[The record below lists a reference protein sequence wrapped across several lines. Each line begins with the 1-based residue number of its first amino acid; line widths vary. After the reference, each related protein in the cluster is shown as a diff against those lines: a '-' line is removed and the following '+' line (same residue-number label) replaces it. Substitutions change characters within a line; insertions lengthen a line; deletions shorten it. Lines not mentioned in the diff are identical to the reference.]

1 MNRTTN
7 WIYGVIGMIS
17 TTCLLPGEAPADEG
31 MWLFNNPPRQ
41 LLKERYD
48 FAPGDDWYLH
58 LQRASVRFNSGGSGS
73 FVSADGLVMTNHHV
87 GADCLQ
93 KLSTKEKNLMEQGFH
108 ARTLAEEVRCMD
120 LELNVLQSIE
130 DVTERINAAVTP
142 GMSSAEA
149 QQARRAVMNTVEKES
164 LDATGF
170 RSDVVTLYH
179 GGLYHLY
186 RFQKYTDVRLV
197 FAPEKSIA
205 FFGGDPDNFEF
216 PRYDLDIC
224 FFRVYEND
232 KPAKIEHYLAWS
244 PKGAGD
250 GELVFVSG
258 HPGRTDRLDTMT
270 HIQFLRDRTFPNA
283 LRKLFRW
290 EVILA
295 AYSAE
300 SRENARR
307 AQDDLFGVQNS
318 RKARMGMLAGLQDPS
333 ILSRKQAEEQKLRH
347 AVQER
352 MEDGGRKTEDEKQTD
367 ESTRHPSTVIRPQDF
382 GDPWSDVAA
391 ALKTWDGIYY
401 DWDLLEN
408 GAAFRS
414 KLFGIARTLVRL
426 VDESAVPNAQ
436 RLREYRESN
445 LESLQFELFS
455 EAPIYEDLETVTL
468 ADSLTMLVEMKGME
482 DPLVQQILSG
492 RSPREQA
499 ARLIEG
505 TKLKSVDLRK
515 ELAGASPEVMR
526 KSEDSMIQLAL
537 LVDAPARTLRKTY
550 EEQIEEPM
558 RQAYARLADAR
569 FAIYGTDVYPDAT
582 FTLRLA
588 FGQVKGYTDGGK
600 QIPPWANFAGLYERA
615 REQGN
620 QWPFEL
626 PPRWLKRKGRLDMDT
641 PFNFVS
647 TADIIGGNS
656 GSPVVNR
663 NGEVVGI
670 IFDGNI
676 HSLVLD
682 FIYTEEQARAVSVHS
697 AAILEALRK
706 IYDASRLVKELES
719 GTAAKRSPTKS

>member
-1 MNRTTN
+1 MKHVTN
-7 WIYGVIGMIS
+7 WIYGAILMIAMTS
-17 TTCLLPGEAPADEG
+17 LSPLGAPADEG
-31 MWLFNNPPRQ
+31 MWLFNNPPKQ
-41 LLKERYD
+41 QLKERYN
-48 FAPGDDWYLH
+48 FAPNDDWYVH
-58 LQRASVRFNSGGSGS
+58 LQRSSVRFNSGGSGS

-93 KLSTKEKNLMEQGFH
+93 KLSTKERDMIELGFY
-108 ARTLAEEVRCMD
+108 AQTPAEEVRCMD

-130 DVTERINAAVTP
+130 DVTLRINAAVTP
-142 GMSSAEA
+142 GMNSAEA
-149 QQARRAVMNTVEKES
+149 NQARRAAMNTVEKES

-186 RFQKYTDVRLV
+186 RFKKYTDVRLV
-197 FAPEKSIA
+197 FAPEKAIA

-232 KPAKIEHYLAWS
+232 KPAKIEHYLSWS
-244 PKGAGD
+244 PKGAGA

-270 HIQFLRDRTFPNA
+270 HIEFLRDKTFPNTM
-283 LRKLFRW
+283 RKLFRR
-290 EVILA
+290 EVILT
-295 AYSAE
+295 AYSAQ

-307 AQDDLFGVQNS
+307 AQDDLFGIQNS
-318 RKARMGMLAGLQDPS
+318 RKARMGMLEGLQDPS
-333 ILSRKQAEEQKLRH
+333 ILGRKQAEERKLRQ
-347 AVQER
+347 AVQENAAKFK
-352 MEDGGRKTEDEKQTD
+352 E
-367 ESTRHPSTVIRPQDF
+367 PL

-401 DWDLLEN
+401 DWDLFEN
-408 GAAFRS
+408 GAAFNS

-426 VDESAVPNAQ
+426 TDESAVPNAQ

-445 LESLQFELFS
+445 LESLKFELFS
-455 EAPIYEDLETVTL
+455 EAPTYEDMETVTL
-468 ADSLTMLVEMKGME
+468 ADSLTMLVEMKGMS
-482 DPLVQQILSG
+482 DPLVQKILAG
-492 RSPREQA
+492 QSPQAQA
-499 ARLIEG
+499 AKLIAG
-505 TKLKSVDLRK
+505 TKLKSVEVRK
-515 ELAGASPEVMR
+515 ELAQAGPEALR
-526 KSEDSMIQLAL
+526 KSDDSMIQLAL
-537 LVDAPARTLRKTY
+537 LVDAPSRALRKTY

-558 RQAYARLADAR
+558 RQAYAKLAEAR
-569 FAIYGTDVYPDAT
+569 FAIYGTSVYPDAT

-588 FGQVKGYTDGGK
+588 FGQVKGYEEAGK
-600 QIPPWANFAGLYERA
+600 QVPPFTTFAGLYERA
-615 REQGN
+615 QEQGN

-626 PPRWLKRKGRLDMDT
+626 PQRWLKRKGRLDLDT

-663 NGEVVGI
+663 SGELVGI

-676 HSLVLD
+676 QSLILD

-697 AAILEALRK
+697 AAILEALQRV
-706 IYDASRLVKELES
+706 YGADRLAKELSS
-719 GTAAKRSPTKS
+719 GRATGQSRSKS